1 MMNITSKFPLDKRVW
16 PGVVFLGSLALLL
29 GGILNVP
36 YVIRSFAVLLVAHLL
51 FFRDPQREP
60 PMAQGL
66 LAPADGKVVKI
77 DEIFEERFLHEQ
89 AVRIRIFLSVFDV
102 HSTRAPLAG
111 IIKYQNY
118 VPGKFLNALRKDAFD
133 HNESNWIGIENRARR
148 VLVRQ
153 LTGAIARR
161 IYSDVVIG
169 QVMGRG
175 EKLGMICYGSGVEVC
190 IPKRLFQVGIRVGQ
204 HVCGGATILGAWN
217 EED

>member
-1 MMNITSKFPLDKRVW
+1 MMKISSRVPLDKRVW
-16 PGVVFLGSLALLL
+16 PGAVFLGVLLILERVWHFPYAGPVLAL
-29 GGILNVP
+29 
-36 YVIRSFAVLLVAHLL
+36 LLVAHLL

-60 PMAQGL
+60 PREQGL

-77 DEIFEERFLHEQ
+77 DDVFEDRFLHEP
-89 AVRIRIFLSVFDV
+89 AVRIRIFLSIFDV
-102 HSTRAPLAG
+102 HTTRAPLAG

-118 VPGKFLNALRKDAFD
+118 VKGKFLNALRKDAFD

-161 IYSDVVIG
+161 IYSDVGIG

-175 EKLGMICYGSGVEVC
+175 EKLGVICYGSGVEIC
-190 IPKRLFQVGIRVGQ
+190 IPRRMFRTDVRVGQ
-204 HVCGGATILGAWN
+204 HVTGGATLLGTWN
-217 EED
+217 EES

>member
-1 MMNITSKFPLDKRVW
+1 MMKMTSKIPLDKRVW
-16 PGVVFLGSLALLL
+16 PGVVFLGMLM
-29 GGILNVP
+29 ILERAWHIP
-36 YVIRSFAVLLVAHLL
+36 YVFPALGLLLVAHLL
-51 FFRDPQREP
+51 FFRDPRRESP
-60 PMAQGL
+60 REQGL
-66 LAPADGKVVKI
+66 LAPADGTVSKI
-77 DEIFEERFLHEQ
+77 DEVFEDRFLHEQ

-102 HSTRAPLAG
+102 HTTRAPLAG

-118 VPGKFLNALRKDAFD
+118 VKGKFLNALRQDAFD

-175 EKLGMICYGSGVEVC
+175 EKLGMICYGSGVEIS
-190 IPKRLFQVGIRVGQ
+190 IPKRMFRENVRVGQ
-204 HVCGGATILGAWN
+204 HVAGGVTVLGTWV
-217 EED
+217 EEN